1 MNKRY
6 LGMAVNE
13 DALEVFIF
21 DDIDRW
27 ATPNAKDLAE
37 MVASTDAETVDVHI
51 NSFGGDVSEGLAIY
65 NTLINS
71 GKHIRT
77 FCDGFACSVA
87 SLIFMAGDERVMN
100 ELSLLMIHNPWT
112 CTTGNADD
120 MKKQAD
126 VLEQITGVLM
136 AAYEKTGLSA
146 DEIKDMMDA
155 ETWMNA
161 DDAKDKGFATEIQE
175 VAEPKQ
181 PAAST
186 RAEVFLM
193 CQNTLKLRE
202 EKSGGDDIEEIK
214 TNIAK
219 ILDKV
224 NQLTAPTPQKAPEP
238 DPDDVPPK
246 TSNPILAFFD
256 RFNNPE
262 VDG

>member
-6 LGMAVNE
+6 LGMAANE
-13 DALEVFIF
+13 DTLEVFIF
-21 DDIDRW
+21 DDISPW

-37 MVASTDAETVDVHI
+37 MVASTDAGTVDVHI

-87 SLIFMAGDERVMN
+87 SLIFMAGEERVMN

-126 VLEQITGVLM
+126 VLEQITGILIT
-136 AAYEKTGLSA
+136 AYEKTGLSP
-146 DEIKDMMDA
+146 DEIKSMMDA
-155 ETWMNA
+155 ETWLDAN
-161 DDAKDKGFATEIQE
+161 DAKEKGFATTIQE
-175 VAEPKQ
+175 IAEPQQ

-193 CQNTLKLRE
+193 CKDTLKLRDE
-202 EKSGGDDIEEIK
+202 TTESDDVKEVKE
-214 TNIAK
+214 NVAE

-224 NQLTAPTPQKAPEP
+224 TKLTDQQPQKAPEP
-238 DPDDVPPK
+238 KKDAEPPEA
-246 TSNPILAFFD
+246 SNSILAFFD
-256 RFNNPE
+256 KFNAPE
-262 VDG
+262 

>member
-1 MNKRY
+1 MNKCY
-6 LGMAVNE
+6 LGMAANK
-13 DALEVFIF
+13 DTLEVFIF

-37 MVASTDAETVDVHI
+37 MVASTDAENIDIHI

-112 CTTGNADD
+112 QTTGNADD
-120 MKKQAD
+120 MKKQAE
-126 VLEQITGVLM
+126 VLEQISGILM
-136 AAYEKTGLSA
+136 AAYEKTGLSS
-146 DEIKDMMDA
+146 DEIKSMMDA
-155 ETWMNA
+155 ETWLDAN
-161 DDAKDKGFATEIQE
+161 DAKEKGFATEIQE
-175 VAEPKQ
+175 IAEPQQ

-193 CQNTLKLRE
+193 CKSTLKLRE
-202 EKSGGDDIEEIK
+202 ETPRNDDIQEIK
-214 TNIAK
+214 K
-219 ILDKV
+219 DVVEILDKV
-224 NQLTAPTPQKAPEP
+224 SKLTVPQPQKAPESKK
-238 DPDDVPPK
+238 DAEPPEA
-246 TSNPILAFFD
+246 SNSILAFFD
-256 RFNNPE
+256 KFTDPE
-262 VDG
+262 